1 MGKVIKNPKTYEG
14 RELEQIFF
22 RPMLTGPDAADLG
35 VKVMYNMPVPT
46 TLNFWKRAVDVLK
59 AYKKGW
65 DGGAIADKSQKTI
78 NLSKVK
84 SEMSYSAS
92 DYFSMIYELITNR
105 SDVNLD
111 DLSGTELEAA
121 ETALFKEAIAE
132 AIRVTMWC
140 GDTSRESGF
149 NSFDGFLK
157 RIKADIGT
165 GEDDVKSIACPSMA
179 TPDAAEAVLKNLLD
193 NAPLVLKQFKDQGN
207 LVYLVTSDVYQ
218 NYEESLDA
226 VVLESAYAAKQNGR
240 PGLKYKGIPLVDVK
254 LAGYLPTM
262 ADMPQSFAILTDRRN
277 LAMAVNTSDFPGTEV
292 RMWYNPDEM
301 ENRQRAIFMAGC
313 DYLLPELIVIA
324 LPVAVTG
331 VTLDKNTLSVAK
343 DATATLIAT
352 VSPDDAGNKTV
363 IWSSSDDT
371 KATVDATGKVTG
383 VAAGSATI
391 TVKTVDGAKTAT
403 CAVTITE

>member
-1 MGKVIKNPKTYEG
+1 
-14 RELEQIFF
+14 
-22 RPMLTGPDAADLG
+22 
-35 VKVMYNMPVPT
+35 
-46 TLNFWKRAVDVLK
+46 
-59 AYKKGW
+59 
-65 DGGAIADKSQKTI
+65 
-78 NLSKVK
+78 
-84 SEMSYSAS
+84 
-92 DYFSMIYELITNR
+92 
-105 SDVNLD
+105 
-111 DLSGTELEAA
+111 
-121 ETALFKEAIAE
+121 
-132 AIRVTMWC
+132 MWC

>member
-1 MGKVIKNPKTYEG
+1 
-14 RELEQIFF
+14 
-22 RPMLTGPDAADLG
+22 MLTGPDAADLG

-65 DGGAIADKSQKTI
+65 DGGAIADKFQKTI

-84 SEMSYSAS
+84 SEMGYSAS

-179 TPDAAEAVLKNLLD
+179 TPDAAEAVLKTCWTMRPSCSNSS
-193 NAPLVLKQFKDQGN
+193 KTR
-207 LVYLVTSDVYQ
+207 VTS
-218 NYEESLDA
+218 
-226 VVLESAYAAKQNGR
+226 
-240 PGLKYKGIPLVDVK
+240 
-254 LAGYLPTM
+254 
-262 ADMPQSFAILTDRRN
+262 F
-277 LAMAVNTSDFPGTEV
+277 
-292 RMWYNPDEM
+292 
-301 ENRQRAIFMAGC
+301 
-313 DYLLPELIVIA
+313 
-324 LPVAVTG
+324 
-331 VTLDKNTLSVAK
+331 
-343 DATATLIAT
+343 
-352 VSPDDAGNKTV
+352 
-363 IWSSSDDT
+363 IWSLRTFTRTTRNHSTPWCWNRPMPPSKT
-371 KATVDATGKVTG
+371 DAP
-383 VAAGSATI
+383 A
-391 TVKTVDGAKTAT
+391 
-403 CAVTITE
+403 

>member
-1 MGKVIKNPKTYEG
+1 
-14 RELEQIFF
+14 
-22 RPMLTGPDAADLG
+22 
-35 VKVMYNMPVPT
+35 
-46 TLNFWKRAVDVLK
+46 
-59 AYKKGW
+59 
-65 DGGAIADKSQKTI
+65 
-78 NLSKVK
+78 
-84 SEMSYSAS
+84 
-92 DYFSMIYELITNR
+92 
-105 SDVNLD
+105 
-111 DLSGTELEAA
+111 
-121 ETALFKEAIAE
+121 
-132 AIRVTMWC
+132 
-140 GDTSRESGF
+140 
-149 NSFDGFLK
+149 
-157 RIKADIGT
+157 
-165 GEDDVKSIACPSMA
+165 
-179 TPDAAEAVLKNLLD
+179 
-193 NAPLVLKQFKDQGN
+193 
-207 LVYLVTSDVYQ
+207 
-218 NYEESLDA
+218 
-226 VVLESAYAAKQNGR
+226 
-240 PGLKYKGIPLVDVK
+240 
-254 LAGYLPTM
+254 
-262 ADMPQSFAILTDRRN
+262 
-277 LAMAVNTSDFPGTEV
+277 MAVNTSDFPGTEV

>member
-1 MGKVIKNPKTYEG
+1 
-14 RELEQIFF
+14 
-22 RPMLTGPDAADLG
+22 
-35 VKVMYNMPVPT
+35 
-46 TLNFWKRAVDVLK
+46 
-59 AYKKGW
+59 
-65 DGGAIADKSQKTI
+65 
-78 NLSKVK
+78 
-84 SEMSYSAS
+84 
-92 DYFSMIYELITNR
+92 MIYELITNR
-105 SDVNLD
+105 SGRESRRPVRYRI
-111 DLSGTELEAA
+111 EAA

-292 RMWYNPDEM
+292 RMWYNPT
-301 ENRQRAIFMAGC
+301 RWRTA
-313 DYLLPELIVIA
+313 
-324 LPVAVTG
+324 
-331 VTLDKNTLSVAK
+331 SVRSSWP
-343 DATATLIAT
+343 DAT
-352 VSPDDAGNKTV
+352 
-363 IWSSSDDT
+363 
-371 KATVDATGKVTG
+371 
-383 VAAGSATI
+383 
-391 TVKTVDGAKTAT
+391 T
-403 CAVTITE
+403 CFPS